1 MLLTFDIGN
10 THTVVG
16 CFQGEKLIAH
26 WRITSEM
33 ARTEDE
39 LGVLL
44 HYFFLQENLNVKDVK
59 GICISSVVPDLTIIY
74 QFLSR
79 RYFKIEPLIIDA
91 FIDLGIQ
98 VKYKNPASVGADRL
112 CNAVAGVHRYGTPVM
127 IVDFGT
133 ATTIDCINAQKDYLG
148 GIIAPGIM
156 TSIEALHLK
165 AAKLPRV
172 NFEFPYRFIGKTTE
186 ESIQSGVFWG
196 TVFMIEGL
204 IKKIKQELGENS
216 RVIATGG
223 LADKIIQHTSCIE
236 KIDPYLSLEG
246 MRLIYLRNKP
256 A

>member
-1 MLLTFDIGN
+1 
-10 THTVVG
+10 
-16 CFQGEKLIAH
+16 
-26 WRITSEM
+26 
-33 ARTEDE
+33 
-39 LGVLL
+39 
-44 HYFFLQENLNVKDVK
+44 
-59 GICISSVVPDLTIIY
+59 
-74 QFLSR
+74 
-79 RYFKIEPLIIDA
+79 
-91 FIDLGIQ
+91 
-98 VKYKNPASVGADRL
+98 
-112 CNAVAGVHRYGTPVM
+112 
-127 IVDFGT
+127 
-133 ATTIDCINAQKDYLG
+133 
-148 GIIAPGIM
+148 M

-204 IKKIKQELGENS
+204 IEKIKQELGENS